1 MTLPRFI
8 KLYGQFLRNLKL
20 ALKGREKKA
29 RVDDKLKQKQS
40 RGIECCIDEVVIEMF
55 EANCF

>member
-1 MTLPRFI
+1 MGLM
-8 KLYGQFLRNLKL
+8 KLSEFFPIGRSSFSELKIHT
-20 ALKGREKKA
+20 
-29 RVDDKLKQKQS
+29 VDDKLKQKQS